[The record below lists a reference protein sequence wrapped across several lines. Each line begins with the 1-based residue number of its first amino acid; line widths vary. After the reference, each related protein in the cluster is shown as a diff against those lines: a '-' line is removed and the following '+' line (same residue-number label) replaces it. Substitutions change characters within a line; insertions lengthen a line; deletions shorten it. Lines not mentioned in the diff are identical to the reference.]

1 MKRFFSDMK
10 KFGNYILYSARS
22 ELKAEVAGSFL
33 SWLWW
38 FLDPLLYML
47 VYSFIALLIFKS
59 GEPHFSVFVFIGL
72 NVWQFFSKTIKTS
85 VGIISSNRNIVTKV
99 YIPKHV
105 FLLSKMAVLGFKM
118 FVSFGLTAVFLI
130 VDGVFFEPVQIGL
143 YILHVI
149 PLFAL
154 LFVGTFAVSLF
165 IMHFGVFI
173 EDLNN
178 VITVV
183 LQLGFYVSGIF
194 YSIENRLTG
203 NLAWVAKLLT
213 NLNPIAMIMADMRS
227 VILGNGSVHLL
238 SFAVWS
244 VVAVVFAV
252 LGINLIYR
260 FENSYVKVI

>member
-1 MKRFFSDMK
+1 
-10 KFGNYILYSARS
+10 
-22 ELKAEVAGSFL
+22 
-33 SWLWW
+33 
-38 FLDPLLYML
+38 ML

-85 VGIISSNRNIVTKV
+85 VGIISANRNIVTKV

-118 FVSFGLTAVFLI
+118 FVSFGLTSVFLI
-130 VDGVFFEPVQIGL
+130 IDGVFFEPVQIGL
-143 YILHVI
+143 YILYVI

-203 NLAWVAKLLT
+203 NLAWAAKILT
-213 NLNPIAMIMADMRS
+213 NLNPVALIMADMRS

-238 SFAVWS
+238 SFAIWS
-244 VVAVVFAV
+244 VIAVVFAL